1 MTEGVDRDAFADGV
15 GELRPGLPG
24 PGDVFATLQRV
35 IEATLAVF
43 QVDGASLA
51 LEHEDGSL
59 RWVVVT
65 DGAAGLLEDAQGDLG
80 EGPGLAAYA
89 DATAVVVIDLA
100 TDRRFARLAAAVTPR
115 GLRGVLA
122 VPVAVAGRPVGALS
136 VYATQPC
143 PWSAIDVAAVGAYAG
158 VVAELLRASMAL
170 GARDAEVVELT
181 QALTA
186 RVWVEQAKGAL
197 MATEGLDSA
206 AASQRLRTRAGAS
219 RRTVADVAREVVQD
233 AQRDRTAVIAA
244 ERARSRAAE
253 ARAEHAEAALEAA
266 QTDANQ
272 KHAGAEGPPAIPQRP
287 AALSRARE
295 GLLRCA
301 GGRVSGRCTPR
312 RLATARPASP
322 RPARLRCRCEA
333 WSGWLPWRPGVP
345 GAVASG
351 QSHGML
357 KPRPPVRDQMA
368 KARWSNATVSRWP
381 TGTSTASS

>member
-1 MTEGVDRDAFADGV
+1 MTEEDDRLVDRDGFAHSL
-15 GELRPGLPG
+15 GESPRTLPDPGGL
-24 PGDVFATLQRV
+24 FATLQRV
-35 IEATLAVF
+35 IDATRAVF

-65 DGAAGLLEDAQGDLG
+65 DGAAGLLEDAQHERG

-89 DATAVVVIDLA
+89 EEAAVTVVDLD
-100 TDRRFARLAAAVTPR
+100 TDRRFERLAAAVTPQ

-122 VPVAVAGRPVGALS
+122 VPVVVAGRPVGALS

-158 VVAELLRASMAL
+158 VVAELVAAGMAL

-206 AASQRLRTRAGAS
+206 AASERLRARAGAS
-219 RRTVADVAREVVQD
+219 QRTVADVAREVVQD
-233 AQRDRTAVIAA
+233 AQRDRTAVLAA

-253 ARAEHAEAALEAA
+253 ARAEHAEAALQAA
-266 QTDANQ
+266 QAGANE
-272 KHAGAEGPPAIPQRP
+272 KHGGAEGPAAIPNDPQR
-287 AALSRARE
+287 
-295 GLLRCA
+295 
-301 GGRVSGRCTPR
+301 
-312 RLATARPASP
+312 
-322 RPARLRCRCEA
+322 
-333 WSGWLPWRPGVP
+333 
-345 GAVASG
+345 
-351 QSHGML
+351 
-357 KPRPPVRDQMA
+357 
-368 KARWSNATVSRWP
+368 
-381 TGTSTASS
+381 

>member
-1 MTEGVDRDAFADGV
+1 MTEGYDPLVDRDAFARSL
-15 GELRPGLPG
+15 GEVHPGLPD

-35 IEATLAVF
+35 IDATLTVF

-65 DGAAGLLEDAQGDLG
+65 DGAAGLLEDTQRDLG

-89 DATAVVVIDLA
+89 DATAVAVVDLE
-100 TDRRFARLAAAVTPR
+100 TDRRFERLAAAVTQV
-115 GLRGVLA
+115 GLHGVLA

-170 GARDAEVVELT
+170 GARDAELT
-181 QALTA
+181 RALTA

-197 MATEGLDSA
+197 VATEGLDSA
-206 AASQRLRTRAGAS
+206 AAGERLRARAGAS

-233 AQRDRTAVIAA
+233 AQRDRTAVLAA

-253 ARAEHAEAALEAA
+253 ARADHAEAALEAA
-266 QTDANQ
+266 QAGVNERDG
-272 KHAGAEGPPAIPQRP
+272 GAEGPPTIPNDPQR
-287 AALSRARE
+287 
-295 GLLRCA
+295 
-301 GGRVSGRCTPR
+301 
-312 RLATARPASP
+312 
-322 RPARLRCRCEA
+322 
-333 WSGWLPWRPGVP
+333 
-345 GAVASG
+345 
-351 QSHGML
+351 
-357 KPRPPVRDQMA
+357 
-368 KARWSNATVSRWP
+368 
-381 TGTSTASS
+381 